1 MSFANAY
8 KAIIPSS
15 RFFLDLASLC
25 RKKKKNWALY
35 DNKYGFINDL
45 VFKLLE
51 AEHVSYSGGLG
62 PEKANKSLCLTSH
75 V

>member
-1 MSFANAY
+1 MLTKQLSL
-8 KAIIPSS
+8 PLG
-15 RFFLDLASLC
+15 FFWILHLYAV
-25 RKKKKNWALY
+25 KKKNWALY